1 MTMVFKRT
9 LAVLALL
16 AVSIIPAGVA
26 WNGMVV
32 LYNFLP
38 VKVQE
43 GLEGGLVEAVEAYTA
58 LWKLLGG

>member
-26 WNGMVV
+26 WNGMVE
-32 LYNFLP
+32 LYNHLP
-38 VKVQE
+38 VKVQD
-43 GLEGGLVEAVEAYTA
+43 GLYQAVEAYTA
-58 LWKLLGG
+58 VWKLLGG